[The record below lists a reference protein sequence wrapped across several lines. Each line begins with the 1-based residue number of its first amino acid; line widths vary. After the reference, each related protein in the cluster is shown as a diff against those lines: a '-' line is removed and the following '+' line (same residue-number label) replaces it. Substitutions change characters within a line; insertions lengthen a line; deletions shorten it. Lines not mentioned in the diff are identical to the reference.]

1 MPRRFQEIK
10 LINVN
15 IAFRVD
21 ASHQIGT
28 GHLMR
33 CLALADAI
41 EKQGANICFVSRHMP
56 DPLQNM
62 IKERGYLFH
71 RLSSP
76 STESDT
82 QLLGHA
88 HWLGTSQC
96 ADAAETV
103 KVLSCQL
110 WDWLIVDHYALDNQ
124 WESPLRSCAERIM
137 VIDDLGDRVH
147 DCDILLDQNFYLDMY
162 DRYSSKV
169 PPACKLMLGPIYALL
184 GPDFK
189 MLRDESK
196 VCKEKVERVLIFFGG
211 VDLLNNTSRAI
222 RVLAS
227 LRHLGLHVDVVIGAQ
242 HPKREEIESQCA
254 NLNFSCHIQTNK
266 MAELMSSS
274 DIAIGAGG
282 ISTWERCCL
291 GLPAIVFCAAE
302 NQRAQIVDAVKL
314 GVLYFPEIDN
324 LNFESELRHRIA
336 SVVNDP
342 ISLQSISESGMRHV
356 NGQGARIVAA
366 QLMGEFIEIRRAEVN
381 DSISIFH
388 WRNDEKIRNV
398 SKSSEIIPLTDHQ
411 NWFENVL
418 RNTNCELLIGRL
430 LNQVVGVVRFDIAEN
445 SAEVSIY
452 LVPNSGFSGYG
463 RSLLLS
469 AEKWLKKNRPE
480 VTALRAFVMRENT
493 SSEKLFIDLN
503 YQLNNSEF
511 RKII

>member
-1 MPRRFQEIK
+1 
-10 LINVN
+10 
-15 IAFRVD
+15 
-21 ASHQIGT
+21 
-28 GHLMR
+28 
-33 CLALADAI
+33 
-41 EKQGANICFVSRHMP
+41 MP
-56 DPLQNM
+56 DHLQNM

-291 GLPAIVFCAAE
+291 GLPSLVISAAE
-302 NQRAQIVDAVKL
+302 NQRKQLSDAACEGLLYAPDMVELDEISLSTHVQALIENKSLRAMISANGMRSVDGLGVMRVVSNLEISGIEMRSAVK
-314 GVLYFPEIDN
+314 EDARN
-324 LNFESELRHRIA
+324 LFEWRNHEFIRTA
-336 SVVNDP
+336 SR
-342 ISLQSISESGMRHV
+342 SSQSIEWTEHQAWF
-356 NGQGARIVAA
+356 N
-366 QLMGEFIEIRRAEVN
+366 EILTCP
-381 DSISIFH
+381 DSS
-388 WRNDEKIRNV
+388 
-398 SKSSEIIPLTDHQ
+398 
-411 NWFENVL
+411 
-418 RNTNCELLIGRL
+418 LLIGT
-430 LNQVVGVVRFDIAEN
+430 LNESKIGVVRYDYVGNEAEI
-445 SAEVSIY
+445 SIY
-452 LVPNSGFSGYG
+452 LNPELLGSGFGAG
-463 RSLLLS
+463 LLKS
-469 AEKWLKKNRPE
+469 AEHWLRLHKHDIKSVVAYVLGHNVRSAKFFTSAGYLVDSKKLIKRL
-480 VTALRAFVMRENT
+480 AA
-493 SSEKLFIDLN
+493 
-503 YQLNNSEF
+503 
-511 RKII
+511 